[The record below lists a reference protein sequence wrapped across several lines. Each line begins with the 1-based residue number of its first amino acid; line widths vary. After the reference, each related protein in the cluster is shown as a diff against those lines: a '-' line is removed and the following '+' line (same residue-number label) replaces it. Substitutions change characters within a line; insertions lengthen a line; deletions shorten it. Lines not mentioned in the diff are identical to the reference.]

1 MGWFYTSPPQPSQRR
16 DRRSFDLREARS
28 RECWALLG
36 DREAVYA
43 APMSKGKK
51 LSLEDHADKIR
62 EELKVPRQAE
72 LFKVAIEAGYLT
84 ARADGGVDDT
94 EREILVKAV
103 ELLSQGVVIEWET
116 ESLIDDCK
124 KLADDQGVDTRAA
137 EVGKALKELGQAEAG
152 LFVAA
157 LVARA
162 TKGVEKSEAELL
174 KTIGRTAGLANDKVK
189 DIVKRATTLTGE

>member
-1 MGWFYTSPPQPSQRR
+1 
-16 DRRSFDLREARS
+16 
-28 RECWALLG
+28 
-36 DREAVYA
+36 
-43 APMSKGKK
+43 MSKGKK

-72 LFKVAIEAGYLT
+72 LFKAAIEAGYLT

-94 EREILVKAV
+94 ERGVLVKAV
-103 ELLSQGVVIEWET
+103 ELLSQGLVIEWESET
-116 ESLIDDCK
+116 LIDDCK
-124 KLADDQGVDTRAA
+124 KLADDQGIETRAA
-137 EVGKALKELGQAEAG
+137 EVGKVLKDLGQPEAG

-174 KTIGRTAGLANDKVK
+174 KAIGKSAGLGNDKVK
-189 DIVKRATTLTGE
+189 DIVKRATTLTGD